1 MRRLFVTVM
10 LRMGLAGLGGM
21 VMGVMAVA
29 RSGMGV
35 MRRAV
40 GIVVFIMLGG
50 FAVML
55 RGLFVMFGGIVMM
68 LAGGVLVRHG
78 VLLNRPRRMAW
89 LAAAQRGFAKQ
100 SCQRRGLPKTSSVC
114 TAATRVAN
122 HRHQTVAPTGFD
134 DCG

>member
-1 MRRLFVTVM
+1 MRRLFVAVM

-40 GIVVFIMLGG
+40 GIFVFIVLGG

-55 RGLFVMFGGIVMM
+55 RGLFVMFGGVMMM

-89 LAAAQRGFAKQ
+89 LGAAQSFFAKQ
-100 SCQRRGLPKTSSVC
+100 SCQHPVENVMRQPR
-114 TAATRVAN
+114 TADC
-122 HRHQTVAPTGFD
+122 HKTVAAWAFD
-134 DCG
+134 GRG